1 MTEISG
7 YRIKEKLSEDSISFY
22 YRAVREQGFSN
33 PATVIIRTPKR
44 DDPDVKDRAKLQNEY
59 EVTKDLDTEN
69 VLKPLELFTQDSRL
83 ALIFEDFNAT
93 PLSNLIDSGNVAL
106 EHMLRVAIRLSDILG
121 ELHGKKIIHKNIKP
135 QNILIDTTTW
145 QTKLTG
151 FDIASLY
158 SGESAT
164 QVADTVEGTL
174 AYMSPEQTGRMNRVI
189 DYRSDLY
196 ALGTVFYEML
206 TGGPPFREEDP
217 LALVHAQMAR
227 NPVPPHQ
234 VSVEVPEVLSGIV
247 MKLLSKAPEQRYQST
262 YGLGVDLKRCQSELQ
277 SSGKITRFEPGEHD
291 PSPLFETSQILYGRG
306 TELDALMETFSRT
319 QNGEGVFAIIKGR
332 SGIG

>member
-7 YRIKEKLSEDSISFY
+7 YRITEKLSEDSISFY

-227 NPVPPHQ
+227 IPVPPHQ
-234 VSVEVPEVLSGIV
+234 ASSEVPEVLSGIV
-247 MKLLSKAPEQRYQST
+247 MALPVGASVLRK
-262 YGLGVDLKRCQSELQ
+262 DN
-277 SSGKITRFEPGEHD
+277 
-291 PSPLFETSQILYGRG
+291 PL
-306 TELDALMETFSRT
+306 
-319 QNGEGVFAIIKGR
+319 
-332 SGIG
+332 